1 LKLKLQ
7 CALCLLQ
14 WVYGRGAAAGSG
26 EGDYFEVIRG
36 LLAEAGANATGSEN
50 VASVSN
56 KLVDR
61 MESVVGETIAAHY
74 KNLKTACNQNAEKML
89 DSAREYINREPAT
102 RRIRLER
109 ACRIA
114 CAGNVAPLGTPSEG
128 FSFDEVKEVIHGRLK
143 PVISGDVYGAVKN
156 AARVL
161 YVTDNAGE
169 IGFDSLLI
177 SKLKELGCHVT
188 LVVKEPMFFE
198 DATLDDAAFFDLN
211 QQVNAVV
218 TVNGVFVPGEAPP
231 EIADI
236 FKGIDVIIAKGTGN
250 FEALREEVMD
260 KPVIYMLKVKCAPIA
275 VNTGI
280 AAGNFAVIVDAGT
293 TSPN

>member
-1 LKLKLQ
+1 MKLNPP
-7 CALCLLQ
+7 CILCLLQ
-14 WVYGRGAAAGSG
+14 WVYGRGAAAGG
-26 EGDYFEVIRG
+26 EGDYFEVVRG
-36 LLAEAGANATGSEN
+36 LLAEAGMNATEREN

-61 MESVVGETIAAHY
+61 MTDIVGEKVAAHY
-74 KNLKTACNQNAEKML
+74 KKLKAACNQNAEKML

-128 FSFDEVKEVIHGRLK
+128 FSFDEVKEVIHGRLR
-143 PVISGDVYGAVKN
+143 PVISGDVYGAIKN
-156 AARVL
+156 ATRVL

-218 TVNGVFVPGEAPP
+218 TVNGVFVPGEAPS

-250 FEALREEVMD
+250 FEALRGEITD

-293 TSPN
+293 GFPN

>member
-1 LKLKLQ
+1 MKLNPP
-7 CALCLLQ
+7 CILCLLQ
-14 WVYGRGAAAGSG
+14 WVYGRGAAAGE

-36 LLAEAGANATGSEN
+36 LLAEAGANVTGKEN

-61 MESVVGETIAAHY
+61 MGRVVGETVAAHY
-74 KNLKTACNQNAEKML
+74 KKLKTACNQNAEKIL
-89 DSAREYINREPAT
+89 DSAREYINGEPAT
-102 RRIRLER
+102 QRIRLER

-114 CAGNVAPLGTPSEG
+114 CAGNVAPLGSPSEG
-128 FSFDEVKEVIHGRLK
+128 FSFDEVKGVINNTLK
-143 PVISGDVYGAVKN
+143 PTIQGDVYETLKKAGN
-156 AARVL
+156 VL
-161 YVTDNAGE
+161 FITDNAGE

-177 SKLKELGCHVT
+177 SQIKEMDCNVT
-188 LVVKEPMFFE
+188 LLVKEPVFFE
-198 DATLDDAAFFDLN
+198 DATPEDAAFFDLN

-236 FKGIDVIIAKGTGN
+236 LKGIDVIIAKGTGN
-250 FEALREEVMD
+250 FEALMDEISD

-280 AAGNFAVIVDAGT
+280 EIGNFAVIVDTGAN
-293 TSPN
+293 SPN

>member
-1 LKLKLQ
+1 LKLKPP
-7 CALCLLQ
+7 CILCLLQ
-14 WVYGRGAAAGSG
+14 WVYGRGAAAGG
-26 EGDYFEVIRG
+26 EGDYFEVVRG
-36 LLAEAGANATGSEN
+36 LLAEAGMNATEREN
-50 VASVSN
+50 VASASN

-61 MESVVGETIAAHY
+61 MTNIVGETVAAYY
-74 KNLKTACNQNAEKML
+74 KDLKRACNQNAEKIL
-89 DSAREYINREPAT
+89 GDAREYINREPAT
-102 RRIRLER
+102 SRIRLER

-114 CAGNVAPLGTPSEG
+114 CVGNVAPLGTPSEG
-128 FSFDEVKEVIHGRLK
+128 FSFEEVKEVIHGRLS
-143 PVISGDVYGAVKN
+143 PVISGDVYGAIKN
-156 AARVL
+156 AMRVL

-198 DATLDDAAFFDLN
+198 DATLEDAAFFDLN

-218 TVNGVFVPGEAPP
+218 TVNGVFVPGETPP
-231 EIADI
+231 EISDVL
-236 FKGIDVIIAKGTGN
+236 KGIDVIIAKGTGN
-250 FEALREEVMD
+250 FEALRDEVMD

-280 AAGNFAVIVDAGT
+280 EIGNFAIIVDMGVR
-293 TSPN
+293 S